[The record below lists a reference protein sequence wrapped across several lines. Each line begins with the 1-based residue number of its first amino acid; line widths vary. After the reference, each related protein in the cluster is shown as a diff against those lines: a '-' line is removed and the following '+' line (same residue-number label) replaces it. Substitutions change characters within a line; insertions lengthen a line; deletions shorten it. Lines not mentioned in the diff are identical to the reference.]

1 MAKME
6 RAAIRKFIDKWLD
19 AWGRHDLE
27 GVLEAFSEE
36 VIFDNWSG
44 VRLKGKKRI
53 RSAWKAW
60 FEENGSFRFFT
71 EDIFIDENE
80 QKVLFRWNYEG
91 PSFDKR
97 RENSVETRRGVDVMH
112 IRNGKIDEK
121 FTYSKTTIG
130 IDGRKVALIIPVK
143 EDKR

>member
-71 EDIFIDENE
+71 EDIFIDE
-80 QKVLFRWNYEG
+80 
-91 PSFDKR
+91 
-97 RENSVETRRGVDVMH
+97 
-112 IRNGKIDEK
+112 K